1 MDLDRLPS
9 LWWEPSTPA
18 EQRSGLVS
26 RDAEG
31 AITIEL
37 IGTLSGS
44 PFPMHEPEPE
54 ILHGVGNQGPLFTAR
69 KVMRSGARF
78 SAPGFPSEILRP
90 RSIIVGGQVD
100 ETTRYNQALLRTS
113 FLADWLQVS
122 GVVIDLTESTD
133 DKKGSV
139 GVRYEWPTIQTS
151 QVAPGVTIS
160 TWTGHQ
166 GKPTGSGYAIDED
179 VALQVALE
187 TAIPLDDLL
196 QNYVMPLLDLVSF
209 GTGRSNAID
218 RLTVRTP
225 SVVTM
230 VADKEQRD
238 DLDFLTDWVAKPPKV
253 RERLLDHHMNF
264 SLSDVPMGFDE
275 LVRRWFALHENLR
288 LALAPFFGL
297 LYAPPT
303 YVDLRLVS
311 ISQALEAYDRASGR
325 SRQAMPTEEFAS
337 FKQLLMDACS
347 EKHKDFLKQK
357 LGYLNELSQVDRMSY
372 LVERARVPLR
382 RLLAKRPT
390 FAVDF
395 IASRNAKT
403 HPDKEKGGMDGVQMY
418 DLMATATY
426 LFTACVMLDLGFD
439 ENQCAELFERQP
451 GYVHLA
457 DSPPPAAS

>member
-9 LWWEPSTPA
+9 LWWEPSTPT

-26 RDAEG
+26 RDTEG

-44 PFPMHEPEPE
+44 PFPMREPEPE
-54 ILHGVGNQGPLFTAR
+54 ILHGVGNRGPLFTAR
-69 KVMRSGARF
+69 KAMRSGARF
-78 SAPGFPSEILRP
+78 SAPGFASEILRP
-90 RSIIVGGQVD
+90 RSMIVGGHVD

-122 GVVIDLTESTD
+122 GVVVDMTRGTD
-133 DKKGSV
+133 DQKGSV
-139 GVRYEWPTIQTS
+139 GVRYEWPTVQTS
-151 QVAPGVTIS
+151 RVAPGVTIS

-187 TAIPLDDLL
+187 TSTPLDDLL

-218 RLTVRTP
+218 RVTVRTP
-225 SVVTM
+225 SVVTI
-230 VADKEQRD
+230 VADNEQRD
-238 DLDFLTDWVAKPPKV
+238 DLDFLTEWIAKAPKV

-264 SLSDVPMGFDE
+264 AVRDVAMGFDE
-275 LVRRWFALHENLR
+275 LVRRWFALHDELR

-325 SRQAMPTEEFAS
+325 SRRAMPAEEFAS
-337 FKQLLMDACS
+337 FKQLLMDACP

-357 LGYLNELSQVDRMSY
+357 LGYLNELGQVDRMNY

-382 RLLAKRPT
+382 RVLAKRPT

-403 HPDKEKGGMDGVQMY
+403 HPDKEKTVMDGLHMY
-418 DLMATATY
+418 DLTATATY

-439 ENQCAELFERQP
+439 ENLCAQLFERQP
-451 GYVHLA
+451 AYIHLA
-457 DSPPPAAS
+457 DNPPPAAS

>member
-1 MDLDRLPS
+1 
-9 LWWEPSTPA
+9 
-18 EQRSGLVS
+18 
-26 RDAEG
+26 
-31 AITIEL
+31 
-37 IGTLSGS
+37 
-44 PFPMHEPEPE
+44 
-54 ILHGVGNQGPLFTAR
+54 
-69 KVMRSGARF
+69 MRSGARF

-133 DKKGSV
+133 DQKGSV
-139 GVRYEWPTIQTS
+139 GVRYEWPPVQTS